1 MGPSSRKGKEAA
13 MAGYRDSLAFRY
25 LQATK
30 YDRERPLRDALGDI
44 PSPARFKIYPQAERF
59 PLPDPDLTRP
69 ADLWQCL
76 ARRRSERDTTA
87 EPLTLQELSLLLWA
101 AQGVTARAGAYL
113 LRTAPSAGALYPFET
128 YLYVDRVEG
137 LTKGIYHLDVGEFR
151 LERVREGDLNRSLTA
166 ASLGQSVVRKA
177 AVVLVWTAVLLRCMV
192 KYRERAV
199 RYLAM
204 DLGHVCHN
212 VQLAAT
218 AMGLGSCPI
227 GAFYDDEINRLL
239 GVDGEE
245 ETVLY
250 LATVGRLGP
259 GTARG

>member
-1 MGPSSRKGKEAA
+1 

-30 YDRERPLRDALGDI
+30 YDREKPLRDSLGDI
-44 PSPARFKIYPQAERF
+44 PPPARFKVYPQAERL
-59 PLPDPDLTRP
+59 PLPAPDLDRP

-76 ARRRSERDTTA
+76 SHRRSERDTTP
-87 EPLTLQELSLLLWA
+87 EPITLEGLSLLLWA
-101 AQGVTARAGAYL
+101 AQGVTARSGGYL

-128 YLYVDRVEG
+128 YLYADRVEG
-137 LTKGIYHLDVGEFR
+137 LTKGIYHLDVGEFC

-166 ASLGQSVVRKA
+166 GSLGQSAVRRA

-199 RYLAM
+199 RYIAM
-204 DLGHVCHN
+204 DLRHVCQN

-218 AMGLGSCPI
+218 AIGLGSCPI

-250 LATVGRLGP
+250 LATVGRL
-259 GTARG
+259 ARRTGRG